1 MSYRGELTPTI
12 HIPAAARVAL
22 VRDVTDKR
30 YFGVAMRGGRF
41 VVRLPLGY
49 DGRTNVRWLNGWI
62 FVTHPD
68 PLLPPLLADTTTGL
82 TSVIAP
88 QQLETII
95 ADVKRELK
103 LPQNA
108 RVIQ

>member
-1 MSYRGELTPTI
+1 MSRVGELTATL

-22 VRDVTDKR
+22 VRDVADKR

-49 DGRTNVRWLNGWI
+49 DSRTLVRWVNGWI

-68 PLLPPLLADTTTGL
+68 PDLAPLLADTTTGT
-82 TSVIAP
+82 TSPLDP
-88 QQLETII
+88 QQLEGII
-95 ADVKRELK
+95 ADVKRELR
-103 LPQNA
+103 LPQSA